1 MTTTSNKIDISRLFS
16 LEGKVALITGGCGG
30 VGTAIAKGY
39 LHYGAQVAITDLNG
53 DQVEATVDS
62 LGSRKSVFGGASD
75 VTNPTSVDAVV
86 SAVIKHFGKI
96 DILCTAAGI
105 ARRTD
110 ADKLTPEEFQL
121 VMDVNVKGTFLCAQA
136 VARDM
141 IKRGEGGNIITIG
154 SVRGLVGHP
163 LGYVAYGTSKG
174 AVHLLTRQ
182 LATEWAKYGIHVNA
196 IAPSVVE
203 TPLANFILKTP
214 EVKDLFMSRI
224 PFGRPMVPDEL
235 VGTAVYLAS
244 DASSFVT
251 GQILF
256 VDGGSVAG

>member
-1 MTTTSNKIDISRLFS
+1 
-16 LEGKVALITGGCGG
+16 
-30 VGTAIAKGY
+30 
-39 LHYGAQVAITDLNG
+39 
-53 DQVEATVDS
+53 
-62 LGSRKSVFGGASD
+62 
-75 VTNPTSVDAVV
+75 
-86 SAVIKHFGKI
+86 VIKHFGKI

-110 ADKLTPEEFQL
+110 ADKLTAEEFQL

-141 IKRGEGGNIITIG
+141 IKRGEGGNIVTIG

-182 LATEWAKYGIHVNA
+182 LATEWAKYRIHVNA

-244 DASSFVT
+244 EASSFVT

>member
-1 MTTTSNKIDISRLFS
+1 MTPKKNNIDIGRLFS
-16 LEGKVALITGGCGG
+16 LEGRVALITGCGG
-30 VGTAIAKGY
+30 VGRAIANGY
-39 LHYGAQVAITDLNG
+39 LRYGAQVAITDL
-53 DQVEATVDS
+53 DKDKVAATAEELRS
-62 LGSRKSVFGGASD
+62 SGSVFGCASD
-75 VTNPTSVDAVV
+75 VTDPDSVNAVV
-86 SAVIKHFGKI
+86 SAVVERFGKI

-110 ADKLTPEEFQL
+110 AEELKAEEFQL
-121 VMDVNVKGTFLCAQA
+121 VMDINVKGTFLCCQA

-141 IKRGEGGNIITIG
+141 IRRGSGGNIITIG

-182 LATEWAKYGIHVNA
+182 LATEWAKYNIHVNS

-224 PFGRPMVPDEL
+224 PFGRPMVPEEL

-244 DASSFVT
+244 EASSFVT